1 MQLVPADLSPKTP
14 NETVHV
20 KWKLSPALN
29 TDTVASV
36 VWSSNPP
43 GLSFANPTTTD
54 AAKSIEVDV
63 GSGVASKIY
72 TVSALVT
79 LASGAV
85 REAWARMPVQS
96 AGIYE
101 TRR

>member
-1 MQLVPADLSPKTP
+1 MQMVPPDLSSKTP
-14 NETVHV
+14 NETAHV
-20 KWKLSPALN
+20 KFRLAPALA
-29 TDTVASV
+29 TDTVATAA
-36 VWSSNPP
+36 WTSNPP
-43 GLSFANPTTTD
+43 GLTFTNPTTTD

-63 GSGVASKIY
+63 GSGVASTIY

-96 AGIYE
+96 AGI
-101 TRR
+101 